1 MDKDQLRIYV
11 KKAIQEALEEALNEN
26 NPQISPLPSRPETLP
41 GVLEPGTKE
50 PIKPKRRTLRP
61 GKDAPD
67 KTPAKALMKENEKE
81 ILKKIAQRFKNL
93 K

>member
-1 MDKDQLRIYV
+1 MDNKQLRIYI
-11 KKAIQEALEEALNEN
+11 KKSIQEVFEEVLNEN
-26 NPQISPLPSRPETLP
+26 KPQTSPSGPETSP

-67 KTPAKALMKENEKE
+67 STPAKALMKENEKE

>member
-1 MDKDQLRIYV
+1 MNKDQLKIYI
-11 KKAIQEALEEALNEN
+11 KKAIQEALNEN
-26 NPQISPLPSRPETLP
+26 QPQKSPSEPGTSP

-67 KTPAKALMKENEKE
+67 STPAKALMKENERE

>member
-11 KKAIQEALEEALNEN
+11 KKAIQEALEETLNEN
-26 NPQISPLPSRPETLP
+26 QPQKSPSEPGTSP

-61 GKDAPD
+61 GKDAPEE
-67 KTPAKALMKENEKE
+67 TPS
-81 ILKKIAQRFKNL
+81 
-93 K
+93 

>member
-1 MDKDQLRIYV
+1 MDKQSLKIYV
-11 KKAIQEALEEALNEN
+11 KKAVREAIEGILKEN
-26 NPQISPLPSRPETLP
+26 QPQRSPSSPDTDKETIERPP
-41 GVLEPGTKE
+41 VKE
-50 PIKPKRRTLRP
+50 PRKPSRTLRP

-67 KTPAKALMKENEKE
+67 STPSKALMKENERE

>member
-1 MDKDQLRIYV
+1 MDKQSLKIYV
-11 KKAIQEALEEALNEN
+11 KKAVREAMEGILKEN
-26 NPQISPLPSRPETLP
+26 QPQPSPSSPDTDKETIERPP
-41 GVLEPGTKE
+41 GEKTIPTR
-50 PIKPKRRTLRP
+50 RRTLRP

-67 KTPAKALMKENEKE
+67 ETPAKALMKENEKE

>member
-11 KKAIQEALEEALNEN
+11 KKAIQEVFEETLNEN
-26 NPQISPLPSRPETLP
+26 QPQKSPSEPGTSP

-61 GKDAPD
+61 GKDAPEE
-67 KTPAKALMKENEKE
+67 TPS
-81 ILKKIAQRFKNL
+81 
-93 K
+93 

>member
-1 MDKDQLRIYV
+1 MDKDQLRIYIKEAI
-11 KKAIQEALEEALNEN
+11 KKAFEDTLNDN
-26 NPQISPLPSRPETLP
+26 KPQISPSPSRPETLP
-41 GVLEPGTKE
+41 GVLEPGTEE

-67 KTPAKALMKENEKE
+67 STPAKALMRENEKE